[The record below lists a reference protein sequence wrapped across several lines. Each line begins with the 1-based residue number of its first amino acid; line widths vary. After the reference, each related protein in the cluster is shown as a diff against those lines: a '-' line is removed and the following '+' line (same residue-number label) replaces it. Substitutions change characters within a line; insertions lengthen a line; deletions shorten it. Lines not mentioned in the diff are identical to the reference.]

1 MDPELSS
8 FLMKFQGLCRAGKE
22 AKLSFT
28 SKNGRTI
35 VSLNLEI
42 GRVHPQ
48 SQFVQPRPK
57 HRNGPSRERR
67 RMRRAEARKNAAEEA
82 TKELSV
88 VETEVLVMAEKAT
101 ASENNS
107 TSIDTIGEVTDE
119 VCPDDKYLSDDSSDE
134 QVIEEI
140 TVTPDTIA
148 QLDGALDIPEEEV
161 LRFSFEST
169 YHDDDIKELLSEI
182 FQQAKVNF
190 TLESRVKVAPRSANE
205 VYTIALKAH
214 GSKMKVSWPEM
225 KGEQSDVFQ
234 NVKRLM

>member
-67 RMRRAEARKNAAEEA
+67 RMRRAEARKNAAVEA

-119 VCPDDKYLSDDSSDE
+119 VCPDDKYLSDE

-148 QLDGALDIPEEEV
+148 QLDGVVDIPEEEI

-190 TLESRVKVAPRSANE
+190 TLESRMKVSPRSANE
-205 VYTIALKAH
+205 VYTIAIKAH
-214 GSKMKVSWPEM
+214 DSKMKVSWPEM
-225 KGEQSDVFQ
+225 KGDQSDVFQ
-234 NVKRLM
+234 NVKRLK